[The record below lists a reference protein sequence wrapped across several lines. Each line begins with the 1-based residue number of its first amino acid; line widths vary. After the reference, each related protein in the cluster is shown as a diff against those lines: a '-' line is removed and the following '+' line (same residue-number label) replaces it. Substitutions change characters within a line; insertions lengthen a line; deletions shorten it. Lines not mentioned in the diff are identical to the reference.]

1 MNINDEHIS
10 AFLDGELEAHEMA
23 AMRAVIAEDEAV
35 AARIEAFAAVDASL
49 KQRYSAIDDR
59 PMPEGLMAMIQAA
72 GATTHAKVS
81 AKPTAQVIELSRWQR
96 TKQQV
101 QEHFAVAASVALML
115 GVGLGYFAS
124 PFATQ
129 PSTLESK
136 GWQHVAQHLNDAPS
150 GELRELGSGAA
161 IKVQLSFKG
170 QDGALCRQYY
180 QQSADATQ
188 ASDNVACNYG
198 GQWQLTARVPTAIKQ
213 QGTYATASKS
223 AAIDRVLDSIM
234 ADSPMSFEQEQ
245 RAIAKQW
252 RAE

>member
-23 AMRAVIAEDEAV
+23 AMRAVIAKDEAV
-35 AARIEAFAAVDASL
+35 AARIEAFAAVDAKL
-49 KQRYSAIDDR
+49 KQRYGNIDEQAL
-59 PMPEGLMAMIQAA
+59 PEGLLAMIES
-72 GATTHAKVS
+72 ATSKA
-81 AKPTAQVIELSRWQR
+81 PTQKTAEIIELSRWQR
-96 TKQQV
+96 TKKQV

-115 GVGLGYFAS
+115 GLGVGFFAS
-124 PFATQ
+124 QHSIQ
-129 PSTLESK
+129 PSAFESNS
-136 GWQHVAQHLNDAPS
+136 WQHVAQHLHDAPS
-150 GELRELGSGAA
+150 GELRELGGGAA

-198 GQWQLTARVPTAIKQ
+198 GQWQLTARVPAAIKQ

-252 RAE
+252 RDE